1 MCGIRADT
9 AQTIYNGNF
18 LKELYLEIERIYERL
33 KTMEKSIK
41 KYFPI
46 FALPTLVA
54 FTIGFIVPFL
64 MGIYL
69 SFCEFTTVTDASFVG
84 LKNYLRVFTDP
95 TFVHALW
102 YTALFTVVSVITINV
117 FAFTIAMLLTKGI
130 RGTNV
135 FRTVFF
141 MPNLIG
147 GIVLGY
153 IWQILLN
160 GILAN
165 FGKTLT
171 YSSSYGFWGLI
182 VLMNWQQIGYMMI
195 IYVAGLQNVPTDLI
209 EAAQIDGATSLQT
222 LFKVKIPMV
231 MPSITICLFLTVS
244 NSFKLFDQNLALT
257 AGAPSK
263 KTAMLALDI
272 YNTFYGRNGYEGV
285 GQAKAVLFFIVVAV
299 IALGQLV
306 LTRRKEVEQ

>member
-1 MCGIRADT
+1 
-9 AQTIYNGNF
+9 
-18 LKELYLEIERIYERL
+18 
-33 KTMEKSIK
+33 
-41 KYFPI
+41 
-46 FALPTLVA
+46 
-54 FTIGFIVPFL
+54 
-64 MGIYL
+64 
-69 SFCEFTTVTDASFVG
+69 
-84 LKNYLRVFTDP
+84 
-95 TFVHALW
+95 
-102 YTALFTVVSVITINV
+102 
-117 FAFTIAMLLTKGI
+117 
-130 RGTNV
+130 
-135 FRTVFF
+135 

-171 YSSSYGFWGLI
+171 YSGTYGFWGLVI
-182 VLMNWQQIGYMMI
+182 LMNWQQIGYMMI

-209 EAAQIDGATSLQT
+209 EAAEIDGATSLQT

-272 YNTFYGRNGYEGV
+272 YNTFYGRSGFEGV